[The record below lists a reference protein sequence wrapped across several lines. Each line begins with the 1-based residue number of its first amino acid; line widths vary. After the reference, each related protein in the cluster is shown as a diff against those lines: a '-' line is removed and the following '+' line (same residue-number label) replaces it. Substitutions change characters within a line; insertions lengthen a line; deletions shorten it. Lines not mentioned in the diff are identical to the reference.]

1 MNAVITAGGRV
12 DGEYA
17 KAAGTDVKALA
28 VVRGATMLSRTI
40 AALRGAGV
48 KRIAVVGGEDVRRA
62 CEGSVDAVIPEK
74 PRGSE
79 NIIAA
84 LRAWPEYHEPL
95 VYATSDMPYAGAD
108 AVADF
113 IARSPEGHFAL
124 SLCEFGAF
132 VERFPEAPSG
142 FGIKLAG
149 ERVVNGGLFSIPAG
163 WGERLA
169 GLAAQFFDAR
179 KEPWRMVRLINP
191 ARSACALRSA
201 GFRSRTSRWRRS
213 ASPACPQP
221 PYATARRNSGSM
233 PTTSRN
239 TSMQTRTPKPFRL
252 ALFWLGLQ
260 TVWGA
265 LLGISLQARSSQLA
279 SGDALVAYGHLAA
292 IGATVAAVTQIA
304 VGFWSDARRK
314 RGSRRIEFYV
324 AGAIGGAVA
333 IAGILR
339 RADVRDADARVRRH
353 PTDAQPCDRTV
364 SGDHAGLYR
373 KAASRCCVVVAGRVA
388 KHRQRDRRDRREPD
402 RKRARRRAVI
412 DGLLIGTCAA
422 TVAHVRSLAIRGEPE
437 HAPMHLTRTFVD
449 LFISRALVYVG
460 FFTMVGYLFFY
471 VTGCSGLAFSS
482 RRSSP
487 AI

>member
-74 PRGSE
+74 PRGSQ

-179 KEPWRMVRLINP
+179 KEPWKMVRLINP
-191 ARSACALRSA
+191 GAALRFAFGRLSIAHLEMEAQRIA
-201 GFRSRTSRWRRS
+201 GL
-213 ASPACPQP
+213 P
-221 PYATARRNSGSM
+221 ATAVRNCA
-233 PTTSRN
+233 PE
-239 TSMQTRTPKPFRL
+239 
-252 ALFWLGLQ
+252 LG
-260 TVWGA
+260 
-265 LLGISLQARSSQLA
+265 
-279 SGDALVAYGHLAA
+279 
-292 IGATVAAVTQIA
+292 
-304 VGFWSDARRK
+304 F
-314 RGSRRIEFYV
+314 
-324 AGAIGGAVA
+324 
-333 IAGILR
+333 
-339 RADVRDADARVRRH
+339 DADDVAEYEY
-353 PTDAQPCDRTV
+353 ANA
-364 SGDHAGLYR
+364 HA
-373 KAASRCCVVVAGRVA
+373 
-388 KHRQRDRRDRREPD
+388 
-402 RKRARRRAVI
+402 
-412 DGLLIGTCAA
+412 
-422 TVAHVRSLAIRGEPE
+422 
-437 HAPMHLTRTFVD
+437 
-449 LFISRALVYVG
+449 
-460 FFTMVGYLFFY
+460 
-471 VTGCSGLAFSS
+471 
-482 RRSSP
+482 
-487 AI
+487 